1 MAQVTPKARTG
12 EGLKDLLDYPD
23 HTQSQPKRTVR
34 ELFPIGYTSYGF
46 LCRSHKAFYWL
57 IIKNRREK

>member
-23 HTQSQPKRTVR
+23 RVKQPKRTVR
-34 ELFPIGYTSYGF
+34 DLFPIGYTSYGF
-46 LCRSHKAFYWL
+46 LFR
-57 IIKNRREK
+57 